1 MSPVQEHPVAEGG
14 PNWVDLVL
22 LVARHRWLLLLGP
35 LLAALLALG
44 ATYAITPVFTAR
56 TSFVPPQQ
64 AQSAATA
71 ALASLG
77 ALSGLVGAG
86 GTLRTPADQYVALM
100 QSVTITD
107 KLIDDFKLMQAYGE
121 KYRSD
126 TREELARNVRIAIGK
141 KDGLISVEVDDT
153 DPARAAA
160 LANRHV
166 EELRSLSSQ
175 LALTEAQQRRAFF
188 EGQMQQTRKL
198 LEQAQQSLQAS
209 GFNASALRAEPRA
222 VAEGFA
228 RLKAELSAGEVRLQ
242 ILRRTLTD
250 SAPEIAQQLAVLGSL
265 RSELARLEATDTATA
280 AAGQGDYVGRYRE
293 FKYQE
298 TLFELLARQFELARL
313 DESRE
318 GALIQ
323 VVDSATPPEKKS
335 KPRRLR
341 TALAGAGAALLL
353 LLVGVVIRHAWHL
366 AQAAPET
373 AASAARLR
381 ALWRG
386 A

>member
-1 MSPVQEHPVAEGG
+1 MSPLEETPAAAGG

-22 LVARHRWLLLLGP
+22 LLARHRWLLLLGP
-35 LLAALLALG
+35 LLAGLAALAISF
-44 ATYAITPVFTAR
+44 AITPVFTAR

-86 GTLRTPADQYVALM
+86 ANLRTPADQYAALM
-100 QSVTITD
+100 QSATITD
-107 KLIDDFKLMQAYGE
+107 RLIDDFKLMQVYDE
-121 KYRSD
+121 PYRSD
-126 TREELARNVRIAIGK
+126 AREELARNVRIAIGK

-166 EELRSLSSQ
+166 EELRRLSSQ

-188 EGQMQQTRKL
+188 ESQMKQTRKL
-198 LEQAQQSLQAS
+198 LEAAQQSLQAS
-209 GFNASALRAEPRA
+209 GFNASALRAEPKA
-222 VAEGFA
+222 VAEGYA
-228 RLKAELSAGEVRLQ
+228 RLKAEISAGEVRLQ

-250 SAPEIAQQLAVLGSL
+250 TAPEIAQQQALLGSL
-265 RSELARLEATDTATA
+265 RGELGRLEATDSA
-280 AAGQGDYVGRYRE
+280 ASQGDYVGRYRE

-298 TLFELLARQFELARL
+298 TLFELLARQYELARL

-341 TALAGAGAALLL
+341 LALASAGAALLL
-353 LLVGVVIRHAWHL
+353 LLVGVVIRHAWQL
-366 AQAAPET
+366 AQSAPET

-386 A
+386 T

>member
-1 MSPVQEHPVAEGG
+1 MSQFQESAVAEGG

-22 LVARHRWLLLLGP
+22 LVASHRWLLLLGP
-35 LLAALLALG
+35 LLAGLVAL
-44 ATYAITPVFTAR
+44 ATTFAITPTFTAR

-64 AQSAATA
+64 AQTAATA

-77 ALSGLVGAG
+77 ALSGLVGTG
-86 GTLRTPADQYVALM
+86 STLRTPADQYVALM
-100 QSVTITD
+100 QSATITD
-107 KLIDDFKLMQAYGE
+107 RLIDDFKLMQVYDE

-126 TREELARNVRIAIGK
+126 TRDELARNVRIVVGK
-141 KDGLISVEVDDT
+141 KDGLISIEVDDT

-188 EGQMQQTRKL
+188 QGQMQQTRKL
-198 LEQAQQSLQAS
+198 LEEAQQSLQAS
-209 GFNASALRAEPRA
+209 GFNASALRAEPKA
-222 VAEGFA
+222 VAEAYA
-228 RLKAELSAGEVRLQ
+228 RLKAGISAGEVRLQ

-250 SAPEIAQQLAVLGSL
+250 SASEISQQQAVLGSL
-265 RSELARLEATDTATA
+265 RGELARLEATDSASS
-280 AAGQGDYVGRYRE
+280 QGDYVGRYRE

-323 VVDSATPPEKKS
+323 IVDSATSPEKKS

-341 TALAGAGAALLL
+341 VALASAGAALLL

>member
-1 MSPVQEHPVAEGG
+1 MSAVQETPVAEGG

-22 LVARHRWLLLLGP
+22 LLARHRWLLLLGP
-35 LLAALLALG
+35 LLAASLALG
-44 ATYAITPVFTAR
+44 VTYAITPVFTAR
-56 TSFVPPQQ
+56 TTFVPPQQ

-86 GTLRTPADQYVALM
+86 TSLRTPADQYVALM
-100 QSVTITD
+100 HSATITD
-107 KLIDDFKLMQAYGE
+107 KLIDDFKLMQVYGE

-126 TREELARNVRIAIGK
+126 TREELAKNVRIGIGK

-166 EELRSLSSQ
+166 EELRNLSSQ

-198 LEQAQQSLQAS
+198 LAQAQQSLQAS
-209 GFNASALRAEPRA
+209 GFNASALRAEPKA
-222 VAEGFA
+222 VAEGYA

-250 SAPEIAQQLAVLGSL
+250 SAPEIAQQMAVLGSL
-265 RSELARLEATDTATA
+265 RGELARLEASDN
-280 AAGQGDYVGRYRE
+280 AAGQGDYIGRYRE

-323 VVDSATPPEKKS
+323 VVDNATPPEKKS

-341 TALAGAGAALLL
+341 VALASAGAALLL
-353 LLVGVVIRHAWHL
+353 LLVGMVIRHAWHL
-366 AQAAPET
+366 AQTAPET

-381 ALWRG
+381 AIWRG

>member
-1 MSPVQEHPVAEGG
+1 MNQVQESPVVEGG

-22 LVARHRWLLLLGP
+22 LVATHRWLLLLGP
-35 LLAALLALG
+35 LLTGLAALAISF
-44 ATYAITPVFTAR
+44 AITPVFTAR
-56 TSFVPPQQ
+56 TTFVPPQQ

-86 GTLRTPADQYVALM
+86 GSLRTPADQYMALM
-100 QSVTITD
+100 QSATITD
-107 KLIDDFKLMQAYGE
+107 RLIDDFKLMQVYGE

-126 TREELARNVRIAIGK
+126 TREELAKNVRIAIGK

-160 LANRHV
+160 IANRHV
-166 EELRSLSSQ
+166 EELRSLSSE

-198 LEQAQQSLQAS
+198 LEEAQQSLQAS
-209 GFNASALRAEPRA
+209 GFNSSALRAEPKA
-222 VAEGFA
+222 VAEAYA
-228 RLKAELSAGEVRLQ
+228 RLRAETRSGEVRLQ

-250 SAPEIAQQLAVLGSL
+250 AAPEIAQQQAMLGSL
-265 RSELARLEATDTATA
+265 RGELARLEATNTSAS
-280 AAGQGDYVGRYRE
+280 QGDYVGRYRE

-323 VVDSATPPEKKS
+323 IVDRATPPEKKS

-341 TALAGAGAALLL
+341 LALASFGAALLL

-366 AQAAPET
+366 AQTTPET

-381 ALWRG
+381 GLWRRV
-386 A
+386 

>member
-1 MSPVQEHPVAEGG
+1 VNQVQESPVVEGG

-22 LVARHRWLLLLGP
+22 LVATHRWLLLLGP
-35 LLAALLALG
+35 LLTGLAALAISF
-44 ATYAITPVFTAR
+44 AITPVFTAR
-56 TSFVPPQQ
+56 TTFVPPQQ

-86 GTLRTPADQYVALM
+86 GSLRTPADQYMALM
-100 QSVTITD
+100 QSATITD
-107 KLIDDFKLMQAYGE
+107 RLIDDFKLMQVYGE

-126 TREELARNVRIAIGK
+126 TREELAKNVRIAIGK

-160 LANRHV
+160 IANRHV
-166 EELRSLSSQ
+166 EELRSLSSE

-198 LEQAQQSLQAS
+198 LEEAQQSLQAS
-209 GFNASALRAEPRA
+209 GFNSSALRAEPKA
-222 VAEGFA
+222 VAEAYA
-228 RLKAELSAGEVRLQ
+228 RLRAETRSGEVRLQ

-250 SAPEIAQQLAVLGSL
+250 AAPEIAQQQAMLGSL
-265 RSELARLEATDTATA
+265 RGELARLEATNTSAS
-280 AAGQGDYVGRYRE
+280 QGDYVGRYRE

-323 VVDSATPPEKKS
+323 IVDRATPPEKKS

-341 TALAGAGAALLL
+341 LALASFGAALLL

-366 AQAAPET
+366 AQTTPET

-381 ALWRG
+381 GLWRRV
-386 A
+386 

>member
-1 MSPVQEHPVAEGG
+1 VSQVQETPVAEDG

-22 LVARHRWLLLLGP
+22 LVASHRWLLLLGP
-35 LLAALLALG
+35 LLAALVALAI
-44 ATYAITPVFTAR
+44 TFAITPMFTAR
-56 TSFVPPQQ
+56 TTFVPPQQ

-77 ALSGLVGAG
+77 ALSGLVGTG
-86 GTLRTPADQYVALM
+86 STLRTPADQYVALM
-100 QSVTITD
+100 QSATITD
-107 KLIDDFKLMQAYGE
+107 RLIDDFKLMQVYDE

-126 TREELARNVRIAIGK
+126 TREELAKNVRIAVGK
-141 KDGLISVEVDDT
+141 KDGLISIEVDDT

-209 GFNASALRAEPRA
+209 GFNASALRAEPKA
-222 VAEGFA
+222 VAEAYA
-228 RLKAELSAGEVRLQ
+228 RLKAGISAGEVRLQ

-250 SAPEIAQQLAVLGSL
+250 SASEISQQQAVLGSL
-265 RSELARLEATDTATA
+265 RGELARLEATDSASA
-280 AAGQGDYVGRYRE
+280 SSQGDYVGRYRE

-323 VVDSATPPEKKS
+323 IVDSATPPEKES

-341 TALAGAGAALLL
+341 VALASAGAALLL
-353 LLVGVVIRHAWHL
+353 LLVGVIIRHAWHL

>member
-1 MSPVQEHPVAEGG
+1 MSQVQESPVSEGG

-22 LVARHRWLLLLGP
+22 LVASHRWLLLLGP
-35 LLAALLALG
+35 LLAGAVALAI
-44 ATYAITPVFTAR
+44 TFAITPVFTAR
-56 TSFVPPQQ
+56 TTFVPPQQ

-86 GTLRTPADQYVALM
+86 SALRTPADQYVALM
-100 QSVTITD
+100 QSANITD
-107 KLIDDFKLMQAYGE
+107 RLIDDFKLMQVYEE

-126 TREELARNVRIAIGK
+126 TREELAKNVRIAIGK
-141 KDGLISVEVDDT
+141 KDGLISVEVDDI

-160 LANRHV
+160 MANRHV
-166 EELRSLSSQ
+166 EELRNLSSQ

-188 EGQMQQTRKL
+188 EGQMQQSRKL
-198 LEQAQQSLQAS
+198 LEEAQQSLQAS
-209 GFNASALRAEPRA
+209 GFNSSALRAEPKA
-222 VAEGFA
+222 VAEVYA
-228 RLKAELSAGEVRLQ
+228 RLKAGISAGEVRMQ

-250 SAPEIAQQLAVLGSL
+250 SAPEISQQQAVLGSL
-265 RSELARLEATDTATA
+265 RGELARLEATDSASS
-280 AAGQGDYVGRYRE
+280 QGDYVGRYRE

-323 VVDSATPPEKKS
+323 VVDSASPPEKKS
-335 KPRRLR
+335 KPQRLR
-341 TALAGAGAALLL
+341 VALASFGGTLLL
-353 LLVGVVIRHAWHL
+353 LLVGVVVRHVWHL
-366 AQAAPET
+366 AQTAPET

>member
-1 MSPVQEHPVAEGG
+1 VSQVQETPVAEGG

-22 LVARHRWLLLLGP
+22 LAVSHRWLLMLGP
-35 LLAALLALG
+35 LLAGLAALG
-44 ATYAITPVFTAR
+44 ISFAIAPSFTAR

-86 GTLRTPADQYVALM
+86 GNLRTPADQYVALM
-100 QSVTITD
+100 QSATITD
-107 KLIDDFKLMQAYGE
+107 KLIDDFKLMQVYGE

-126 TREELARNVRIAIGK
+126 AREELAKNVRIAIGK
-141 KDGLISVEVDDT
+141 KDGLISIEVDDT

-160 LANRHV
+160 IANRHV
-166 EELRSLSSQ
+166 EELRTLSSQ

-188 EGQMQQTRKL
+188 EGQMTQTRKL

-209 GFNASALRAEPRA
+209 GFNASALRAEPKA
-222 VAEGFA
+222 VAEGYA
-228 RLKAELSAGEVRLQ
+228 RLKAEISAGDVRLQ
-242 ILRRTLTD
+242 ILRRSLTD
-250 SAPEIAQQLAVLGSL
+250 SAPEIAQQQALLSSL
-265 RSELARLEATDTATA
+265 RGELARLEATDSASA
-280 AAGQGDYVGRYRE
+280 QGDYIGRYRE

-323 VVDSATPPEKKS
+323 VVDAATPPEKKS

-341 TALAGAGAALLL
+341 LALAAAGGTLLL
-353 LLVGVVIRHAWHL
+353 LLVGIVIRHAWHL

>member
-1 MSPVQEHPVAEGG
+1 MSQVQETAAAESG

-22 LVARHRWLLLLGP
+22 LAARHRWLLLLGP
-35 LLAALLALG
+35 LLAGLAALG
-44 ATYAITPVFTAR
+44 ITFAIAPVFTAR

-86 GTLRTPADQYVALM
+86 GNLRTPADQYVALM
-100 QSVTITD
+100 QSASITD
-107 KLIDDFKLMQAYGE
+107 KLIDDFKLMQVYGE
-121 KYRSD
+121 KFRSD
-126 TREELARNVRIAIGK
+126 TREELARNVRIGIGK
-141 KDGLISVEVDDT
+141 KDGLISVEVDDV

-166 EELRSLSSQ
+166 EELRTLSSQ

-209 GFNASALRAEPRA
+209 GFNASALRAEPKA
-222 VAEGFA
+222 VAEGYA
-228 RLKAELSAGEVRLQ
+228 RLKAEISAGEVRLQ

-250 SAPEIAQQLAVLGSL
+250 TAPEISQQMAVLGSL
-265 RSELARLEATDTATA
+265 RSELGRLEATDSA
-280 AAGQGDYVGRYRE
+280 ANQGDYVGRYRE

-323 VVDSATPPEKKS
+323 VVDHATPPEKKS

-341 TALAGAGAALLL
+341 VALAAAGATLLL